1 MASFASGSRR
11 HFRAVCIVLAALT
24 SGAAP
29 ASAQQPDG
37 PTTDD
42 RARAQQL
49 FEAAL
54 ADIEKGDIA
63 SACPK
68 FLASQKADPKT
79 STLLNLANCYEKNGQ
94 TASAWGAFKEGELT
108 ARKIGREDWAKTAAD
123 RAKALESRLVRL
135 TVVAPKLKYEGL
147 QIKRDATVLL
157 DGELGVAIPVDP
169 GEHVVAAKAPGYLEY
184 QTKVIVA
191 DSSQVVQVP
200 PLEVD
205 PAATKPPPPPL
216 PVADKPP
223 FWSTGRVV
231 GVGTAA
237 VGVALLGVGL
247 VVGITAKSAYD
258 DAKSR
263 CAAGTRGCP
272 ADAVTDAD
280 SAFDRAG
287 IATGFFVAGGVLAA
301 GGAALFFL
309 WPTPAAKAGVTVVPG
324 PGGLSARGTF

>member
-11 HFRAVCIVLAALT
+11 HFRAVCIVLAALVG
-24 SGAAP
+24 GAAP
-29 ASAQQPDG
+29 ASAQQPEG
-37 PTTDD
+37 PSTDD

-54 ADIEKGDIA
+54 ADIEKGDLA

-123 RAKALESRLVRL
+123 RAKALETRLVRL
-135 TVVAPKLKYEGL
+135 TVVPPKLKYDGI

-169 GEHVVAAKAPGYLEY
+169 GEHVVSAKAPGYVEY
-184 QTKVIVA
+184 QAKVVVA

-205 PAATKPPPPPL
+205 PAASKPPPPPV
-216 PVADKPP
+216 PIPDKPA

-237 VGVALLGVGL
+237 VGVALVGVGSVL
-247 VVGITAKSAYD
+247 GITAKSAYD
-258 DAKSR
+258 DAKGR
-263 CAAGTRGCP
+263 CTSGSRGCP

-280 SAFDRAG
+280 AAFDRAG
-287 IATGFFVAGGVLAA
+287 VATGFFVAGGALAV
-301 GGAALFFL
+301 GGAAVFFL
-309 WPTPAAKAGVTVVPG
+309 WPSATAKTGVTLVPG
-324 PGGLSARGTF
+324 PGGISARGTF